1 MRLTNAYK
9 DSHGY
14 SLHRTLFIDTGA
26 VSVTFNNHEDAEK
39 VRGAIDDAEE
49 AKACVK
55 ARLKATEDVLKLR
68 EDQLE
73 RFKKACERVN
83 GPGTLDDA
91 LNFLEEHGG
100 SEKLLVSGND
110 YRTAREL
117 VRYLSRITDEM
128 PDISNE
134 SLDYQVAAACERIRR
149 CKEVNDD
156 LETMTLSFNQAKI
169 TNAVTSRSLARTR
182 EELSD
187 VSSKLA
193 RLTKCVQDSKDPVSE
208 AEFRLLHWDYTNR
221 DLGDMSKEL
230 EKTQDAL
237 VRVQAD
243 SKDLKSLLKFI
254 PEGYVSPV
262 LVAEGRLRSWE
273 AMNQELKTIKQKAQ
287 FHKADSAHLES
298 ILKSIPQDTA
308 DPVEVAIARLSA
320 WDQTNKDLD
329 ETVTVLTETRKELG
343 SVRSELKDCQQDLA
357 HETSARV
364 HAERE
369 YTREIERQSA
379 LSNQHYESRQAW
391 RRKCLKLQYAIVG
404 KYHNPPAG
412 VDSVD
417 DAVHELQILKKA
429 YGQMRVLE
437 SGICAYA
444 QRALRGHTLYDIVSK
459 SLAGI
464 HECCDWLKEKKL
476 VGEDDIVSAQTLF
489 YLLRKMHEA
498 NSQGQQLRDALK
510 IHELIKLILPGKAET
525 LSDSENARIELEN
538 YLSDKFGT

>member
-26 VSVTFNNHEDAEK
+26 VSVTFGSHEDAEK
-39 VRGAIDDAEE
+39 VLCAIDDREVAL
-49 AKACVK
+49 ACVK
-55 ARLKATEDVLKLR
+55 AQLKATEDTLKLR
-68 EDQLE
+68 EDQLK

-91 LNFLEEHGG
+91 LNFLEENGG
-100 SEKLLVSGND
+100 SEKILVSGND

-169 TNAVTSRSLARTR
+169 TNAATSRS
-182 EELSD
+182 
-187 VSSKLA
+187 LA
-193 RLTKCVQDSKDPVSE
+193 RLTKCVSESRDPVSE

-262 LVAEGRLRSWE
+262 LVAADRLRDWE

-287 FHKADSAHLES
+287 FHKADNAHLES
-298 ILKSIPQDTA
+298 ILKCVPQDTA

-329 ETVTVLTETRKELG
+329 ETVTALTETRKELG
-343 SVRSELKDCQQDLA
+343 SVRSELKDCQQDLT
-357 HETSARV
+357 HETLARV

-379 LSNQHYESRQAW
+379 LATQHYKSTTEW
-391 RRKCLKLQYAIVG
+391 RRKCRKLQYAIVG

-444 QRALRGHTLYDIVSK
+444 QRSLRGHTLYDIVSK

-464 HECCDWLKEKKL
+464 HECCSWLKENKL
-476 VGEDDIVSAQTLF
+476 VGEDDIVSVQTLF
-489 YLLRKMHEA
+489 DLVRKLHE
-498 NSQGQQLRDALK
+498 SKERQDEMKKLRD
-510 IHELIKLILPGKAET
+510 LIVKCCPQHAVM
-525 LSDSENARIELEN
+525 SDDFYARYNARYISESLDRPFRKG
-538 YLSDKFGT
+538 DKFGT